1 MRIRRSVTRFFGISV
16 LPAMTC
22 AVVAYFGYHAIWG
35 ERGMLAYSDV
45 QARLGVQH
53 EQLFQLRTNRQ
64 HLEHRIE
71 LMRPGQVDNDLVEEL
86 ARAQLM
92 EGAPGQIAVPR
103 ASH

>member
-16 LPAMTC
+16 LPAVTC
-22 AVVAYFGYHAIWG
+22 AIVAYFGYHAIWG

-45 QARLGVQH
+45 HARLGVQH
-53 EQLFQLRTNRQ
+53 EQLDQLRAGRQ
-64 HLEHRIE
+64 RLEHRID
-71 LMRPGQVDNDLVEEL
+71 LMRPGKVDNDLVEEL